1 MLVRKPGVIMING
14 LFVPYMCAA
23 VRAVIGDVSPGVIR
37 QPPVPER
44 LAADRAGGHRGSYVK
59 GVNDKGYSNCN
70 HNIFA
75 KGLYTAGKYHHKQA
89 DKQG

>member
-1 MLVRKPGVIMING
+1 MLVRKLGVIIING

-23 VRAVIGDVSPGVIR
+23 MGTVIGNVSPGVVK

-44 LAADRAGGHRGSYVK
+44 LAADRACGHRRRNVK
-59 GVNDKGYSNCN
+59 GVKYKPDADGSGE
-70 HNIFA
+70 IFA
-75 KGLYTAGKYHHKQA
+75 KRFYSCNKYHHKQA